1 MPIPLVDLPRLTRS
15 LTASALGRALA
26 PHFISFSHRP
36 GLCCRPRRSL
46 SRGEPP
52 SRDRRS
58 SLAPSRPRLSSHI
71 PLLLMPPSPPAC
83 EDLFGPDND
92 EYARTTPFSAITP
105 AEIPSPPPPDYSAH
119 ERGNQ
124 GGAYGSAGG
133 GFGRRGRGGRGRW
146 GRGGSEWEDRGQGY
160 GGRGRHW
167 AGGGDYGGRGGG
179 HGGGGRWGGGG
190 GGRGWG
196 DDFGRGAGLGGPR
209 GGGHGGGR
217 GGGRFGR
224 GMGAMGGA
232 HMGGARQH
240 VGPAFQ
246 VVPCSLPHVVSVAVL
261 GACGHHDAALKAA
274 KLPTLQKPT
283 ALWGF
288 SRLADGSVWSDE
300 RCLRRL
306 RPAILGKEGPGGW
319 GAVDLNEGFE
329 GFVEKRDGGEAHEG
343 GGGKGEEGDAGG
355 DGAGSGSGSG
365 SGGGGGGGGEGE
377 SGFADVLV
385 GMRWVLKKQVAALQ
399 PGMAPDRLHFVT
411 FRNNLNKLMGVCYNR
426 HDAWQMGVHKR
437 LGSVYL
443 HVHRP
448 PGEQQHK
455 SEQQRRFEFY
465 GYAFEHAA
473 TEPRKTGLG
482 EGGGEESTVIDA
494 NEEFCAVM
502 KTKLGAHRVL
512 MGAEMDCYEWVNV
525 PQPNNAAPRPERIF
539 VELKTSLLPE
549 SEGQRERFE
558 RDKLLRW
565 WIQSFV
571 GGVGAIVVGFR
582 DTRGRLV
589 KVERWSLGEVT
600 RRVKG
605 KDYWEAGS
613 VLTFTDQVLT
623 WLYGS
628 AQEGGDYV
636 LRFVPGQSRLE
647 LAAADGCPAFIEKHC
662 QELAAMG
669 IT

>member
-1 MPIPLVDLPRLTRS
+1 
-15 LTASALGRALA
+15 
-26 PHFISFSHRP
+26 
-36 GLCCRPRRSL
+36 
-46 SRGEPP
+46 
-52 SRDRRS
+52 
-58 SLAPSRPRLSSHI
+58 
-71 PLLLMPPSPPAC
+71 
-83 EDLFGPDND
+83 
-92 EYARTTPFSAITP
+92 
-105 AEIPSPPPPDYSAH
+105 
-119 ERGNQ
+119 
-124 GGAYGSAGG
+124 
-133 GFGRRGRGGRGRW
+133 
-146 GRGGSEWEDRGQGY
+146 
-160 GGRGRHW
+160 
-167 AGGGDYGGRGGG
+167 
-179 HGGGGRWGGGG
+179 
-190 GGRGWG
+190 
-196 DDFGRGAGLGGPR
+196 
-209 GGGHGGGR
+209 
-217 GGGRFGR
+217 
-224 GMGAMGGA
+224 MGAMGGA
-232 HMGGARQH
+232 HMGGPRQH

-246 VVPCSLPHVVSVAVL
+246 VVACSLPHVVSVAVL

-274 KLPTLQKPT
+274 KLPALQKPT

-319 GAVDLNEGFE
+319 AAVDLNEGFE
-329 GFVEKRDGGEAHEG
+329 GFVAKRDGGEAHEG
-343 GGGKGEEGDAGG
+343 GRGKGEEGDTGG
-355 DGAGSGSGSG
+355 DGVGSAGGS
-365 SGGGGGGGGEGE
+365 GGGGGGGEGE
-377 SGFADVLV
+377 SGFADVLR

-411 FRNNLNKLMGVCYNR
+411 FRHNLNKLMGVCYNR

-443 HVHRP
+443 HVHRA
-448 PGEQQHK
+448 PGDQQHK
-455 SEQQRRFEFY
+455 SEQHRRFEFY
-465 GYAFEHAA
+465 GYAFERAA
-473 TEPRKTGLG
+473 TEPRKTGTG
-482 EGGGEESTVIDA
+482 EGGGGGGGEESTVIDA

-525 PQPNNAAPRPERIF
+525 PQAGNAPPRPERIF
-539 VELKTSLLPE
+539 VELKTSVLPE
-549 SEGQRERFE
+549 SDGQRERFE

-571 GGVGAIVVGFR
+571 AGVGAIVVGFR

-589 KVERWSLGEVT
+589 RVERWSLGEVT

-628 AQEGGDYV
+628 AQEGGNYV
-636 LRFVPGQSRLE
+636 LRFVPAQSRLE
-647 LAAADGCPAFIEKHC
+647 LAAADGCPAFIEQHC